1 LSVRI
6 GQDADSVIYLLSIK
20 TNKYEIISGY
30 SGLVILNKNA
40 PTYQNITLQQK
51 QHNKYQQHE
60 NHEAYYLP
68 G

>member
-1 LSVRI
+1 LSVPT
-6 GQDADSVIYLLSIK
+6 GQGADSVISLLPIK
-20 TNKYEIISGY
+20 TNKYAIFFGY

-40 PTYQNITLQQK
+40 PTDQNITLQQK

>member
-1 LSVRI
+1 LSVRT
-6 GQDADSVIYLLSIK
+6 GQGANSVIYYLLKQINTK
-20 TNKYEIISGY
+20 FFLVIQ
-30 SGLVILNKNA
+30 GLLILNKNA
-40 PTYQNITLQQK
+40 PTDQNITLQQK